1 MIMSQEHLHSS
12 EYWIKKLK
20 LKPHPEGGHY
30 REVYRSGEKVHAE
43 HLPDRF
49 KGARTFSTAIY
60 FLLRPGELSRLHR
73 IKSDEVWHF
82 YRGLPLTIHMFG
94 SSGSYKAV
102 RLGEN
107 PERGEHYQ
115 FMVPAGTWFGVTVT
129 GNGVD
134 ETGHIHDD
142 FALAGCTVAPGF
154 DFEDFE
160 MAGDKI
166 VTAYPGYQ
174 DVLRKLL

>member
-1 MIMSQEHLHSS
+1 MSQEHLHSA
-12 EYWIKKLK
+12 EYWIEKLK
-20 LKPHPEGGHY
+20 LKPHPEGGYY
-30 REVYRSGEKVHAE
+30 REVYRSGEVVRAE

-60 FLLRPGELSRLHR
+60 FLLRPGERSRLHR

-82 YRGLPLTIHMFG
+82 YRGLPLTVHMFG

-129 GNGVD
+129 DGYD
-134 ETGHIHDD
+134 ESAGHIRDN

-154 DFEDFE
+154 DFRDFE
-160 MAGDKI
+160 LADDKI

-174 DVLRKLL
+174 DVLLKLL

>member
-1 MIMSQEHLHSS
+1 MSQELLPSAR
-12 EYWIKKLK
+12 YWIDKLK

-30 REVYRSGEKVHAE
+30 REIYRSGEVVRAD

-49 KGARTFSTAIY
+49 NGARTFSTAIY
-60 FLLRPGELSRLHR
+60 FLLKQGEQSRLHR

-82 YRGLPLTIHMFG
+82 YRGLPLTVHMFG
-94 SSGSYKAV
+94 SNGSYKAV

-115 FMVPAGTWFGVTVT
+115 YMVPAGTWFGVTVA
-129 GNGVD
+129 GNGD
-134 ETGHIHDD
+134 ESTGHMHDD

-154 DFEDFE
+154 DFRDFE
-160 MAGDKI
+160 IAADKI

-174 DVLRKLL
+174 DILRKLL

>member
-1 MIMSQEHLHSS
+1 MSHEHLRSAK
-12 EYWIKKLK
+12 YWIEKLK

-30 REVYRSGEKVHAE
+30 REIYRSGEVVHAE

-60 FLLRPGELSRLHR
+60 FLLQPGERSRLHR

-82 YRGLPLTIHMFG
+82 YRGIPLTVHLFG
-94 SSGSYKAV
+94 SSGSYKAI

-115 FMVPAGTWFGVTVT
+115 FMVTAGTWFGVTVA
-129 GNGVD
+129 GD
-134 ETGHIHDD
+134 EDESTGHLRDD

-154 DFEDFE
+154 DFRDFE
-160 MAGDKI
+160 LAAEKLL
-166 VTAYPGYQ
+166 TAYPGYQ
-174 DVLRKLL
+174 DLLRKLM